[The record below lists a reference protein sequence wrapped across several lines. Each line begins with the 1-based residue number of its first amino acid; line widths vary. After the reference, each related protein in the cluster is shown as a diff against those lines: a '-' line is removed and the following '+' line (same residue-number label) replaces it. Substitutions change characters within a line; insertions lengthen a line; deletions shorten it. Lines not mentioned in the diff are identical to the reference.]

1 LGEVRNDRA
10 AKSLTNKSLLNRS
23 LPKRS
28 LPQKVTAQQT
38 APTGEPKSDCTP
50 RQTEKCGASMAVT
63 GALLSRVRETSDG
76 NCNVNEI
83 YRRVI
88 ALFGVREHAAIGG
101 DTRRYGCK

>member
-1 LGEVRNDRA
+1 
-10 AKSLTNKSLLNRS
+10 
-23 LPKRS
+23 
-28 LPQKVTAQQT
+28 
-38 APTGEPKSDCTP
+38 
-50 RQTEKCGASMAVT
+50 MAVT